1 MKSQHRV
8 SEQLER
14 DLILENAALT
24 VNDLEVAYG
33 AVRAVHGISLHV
45 NKGELVTLIGANG
58 AGKTSTLHAVI
69 GLVPVRAGSA
79 VFSGQDLLSH
89 PLEARA
95 QLGIAF
101 SPEGRRV
108 FTPLS
113 VRDNLRVGG
122 FTLSSEECEARVE
135 AMMSRFPILQQR
147 AEQVAGT
154 LSGGEQQIL
163 AVARALMT
171 NPSFLMMDEPSL
183 GMAPKIVNQ
192 VFALIQELKSEG
204 VTILL
209 VEQNVKKSLAVAD
222 RAYVMELGAIVREGA
237 AAELAADAAIHEA
250 YLGASPHL

>member
-1 MKSQHRV
+1 M
-8 SEQLER
+8 ETT
-14 DLILENAALT
+14 ALT
-24 VNDLEVAYG
+24 VSDLEVAYG
-33 AVRAVHGISLHV
+33 AIRAVHGISLHV
-45 NKGELVTLIGANG
+45 NQGEVVTIIGSNG

-69 GLVPVRAGSA
+69 GLVPVLAGTVTFSRQNLLAHPIETRA
-79 VFSGQDLLSH
+79 
-89 PLEARA
+89 R
-95 QLGIAF
+95 LGMAF

-122 FTLSSEECEARVE
+122 FTLRPDECETRIE
-135 AMMSRFPILQQR
+135 AMMSRFPVLRQR
-147 AEQVAGT
+147 AEQMAGT

-192 VFALIQELKSEG
+192 VFELILELKSEG

-222 RAYVMELGAIVREGA
+222 RVYVMELGTIVREGPA
-237 AAELAADAAIHEA
+237 DELAADPAIHQA
-250 YLGASPHL
+250 YLGVSNSL